1 MDFEKNV
8 FVNCPFDEE
17 YIGLLRPLLFTVI
30 YLGFTPRIAL
40 EALDSGSPRVEKITK
55 LVRESKYGIHDLSR
69 LKAKRKGEFFRLN
82 MPFEL
87 GLDVGCRMYGAGK
100 LKSKRCLILE
110 EENYRYQA
118 AISDISNSDI
128 ATHSAEPER
137 IVREVRNWLAS
148 NMRKRP
154 KGPAAVWGAY
164 IDFMSKNYDDLVA
177 LGYSKRDVELLPVNE
192 LMEDMEEWVSKT
204 HTSQISGLP

>member
-1 MDFEKNV
+1 MEFERNV
-8 FVNCPFDEE
+8 FVNCPFDDE
-17 YIGLLRPLLFTVI
+17 YMGLLRPLLFTVI
-30 YLGFTPRIAL
+30 YLGYKPRIAL
-40 EALDSGSPRVEKITK
+40 EALDSGSPRVEKIAK

-110 EENYRYQA
+110 EERYRYQA

-128 ATHSAEPER
+128 ATHGAEPET
-137 IVREVRNWLAS
+137 VVAEVRNWLAS
-148 NMRKRP
+148 DMRRRP

-164 IDFMSKNYDDLVA
+164 LDFMAENFDA
-177 LGYSKRDVELLPVNE
+177 LTAEGYSKRDIAMLPINE
-192 LMEDMEEWVSKT
+192 LMDDMNEWAKKA
-204 HTSQISGLP
+204 HT

>member
-8 FVNCPFDEE
+8 FVNCPFDQA
-17 YIGLLRPLLFTVI
+17 YISLLRPLLFTII

-40 EALDSGSPRVEKITK
+40 EALDSGSPRIEKIAK
-55 LVRESKYGIHDLSR
+55 LIRESKYGIHDLSR
-69 LKAKRKGEFFRLN
+69 LKAKTKGELFRLN

-110 EENYRYQA
+110 EEKFRYQA

-128 ATHSAEPER
+128 ATHGAEPEL
-137 IVREVRNWLAS
+137 VTTEVRNWLAS
-148 NMRKRP
+148 HMLHRP

-164 IDFMSKNYDDLVA
+164 IDFMGKNYDDLIA
-177 LGYSKRDVELLPVNE
+177 LGYSKKDVELLPVNE
-192 LMEDMEEWVSKT
+192 LMKDMLRWVST
-204 HTSQISGLP
+204 NSHQ